1 LVQAFWFN
9 FGSKIRKFET
19 AETSTTLISL
29 AKKLSKGHS
38 RGIKCQKRSHDSLKM
53 SVTLNRE
60 IFILI

>member
-1 LVQAFWFN
+1 LVSNNRNLVQAFWFN

-38 RGIKCQKRSHDSLKM
+38 RGRKCQ
-53 SVTLNRE
+53 
-60 IFILI
+60 